1 MKNINRV
8 GMLGLGTMGGP
19 IALNLL
25 KKGNEPIVAFDPVP
39 DICSKYAEEGIEIA
53 KSYEEFAEC
62 DLIFLSLPN
71 SKVVEKVLFGDDGLV
86 GYLKAGQIVVDLST
100 IQYSTTL
107 VIESKFKE
115 KGISFLDAPV
125 SGMGARAVEGTL
137 SVMCGGEKEVFDNVE
152 PFLNR
157 MGNKVI
163 YMGKVGSGQLTK
175 LINQLLFDIN
185 VAAIAEILPFSQK
198 MGLDPKKVADIV
210 NSGTGR
216 SFASE
221 FFIPKILENNFS
233 GGYPLESAYKDLV
246 SASEIS
252 STMNLPLPV
261 LSAATTT
268 YQMALLKG
276 YGKEDKGG
284 MIHVFEEL
292 FGVEFRVGEK

>member
-1 MKNINRV
+1 MKNIKKV
-8 GMLGLGTMGGP
+8 GILGLGTMGGP

-25 KKGNEPIVAFDPVP
+25 KKGKETIFAFDPVP
-39 DICSKYAEEGIEIA
+39 DLCSKYAEEGIKIA
-53 KSYEEFAEC
+53 KSYKEFAEC

-71 SKVVEKVLFGDDGLV
+71 SKVVEKVLFGEDGLV

-107 VIESKFKE
+107 VIESKLKE
-115 KGISFLDAPV
+115 KGILFLDAPV

-137 SVMCGGEKEVFDNVE
+137 SVMCGGEKEVFDEVE

-198 MGLDPKKVADIV
+198 MGLDPSKVAAIV

-221 FFIPKILENNFS
+221 FFIPKILEDNFS

-284 MIHVFEEL
+284 MIHVFEDL
-292 FGVEFRVGEK
+292 FGVEFRVGGK

>member
-1 MKNINRV
+1 MKKIKKV
-8 GMLGLGTMGGP
+8 GILGLGTMGGP

-25 KKGNEPIVAFDPVP
+25 KKGKEPVFGFDPVP
-39 DICSKYAEEGIEIA
+39 DICSKYADEGIKIA
-53 KSYEEFAEC
+53 KSYKEFAEC

-71 SKVVEKVLFGDDGLV
+71 TKVVEKVLFGENGLAS
-86 GYLKAGQIVVDLST
+86 YLKADQIVVDLST

-107 VIESKFKE
+107 AIESKLKE
-115 KGISFLDAPV
+115 KGILFLDAPV

-137 SVMCGGEKEVFDNVE
+137 SVMCGGEKEVFDDVE

-198 MGLDPKKVADIV
+198 MGLDSGKVAAIV

-284 MIHVFEEL
+284 MIHVFEDL
-292 FGVEFRVGEK
+292 FGVEFRAGEK

>member
-1 MKNINRV
+1 MKNIKRL
-8 GMLGLGTMGGP
+8 GILGLGTMGGP

-25 KKGNEPIVAFDPVP
+25 KKGKEPGFAFDPVP
-39 DICSKYAEEGIEIA
+39 DICSKYAEEGIKII
-53 KSYEEFAEC
+53 KSYKEFAEC

-71 SKVVEKVLFGDDGLV
+71 TKIVEKVLFGEDSLV
-86 GYLKAGQIVVDLST
+86 VYLKAGQIVVDLST

-107 VIESKFKE
+107 MIESKLRE
-115 KGISFLDAPV
+115 KGILFLDAPV
-125 SGMGARAVEGTL
+125 SGMGARAAEGTL
-137 SVMCGGEKEVFDNVE
+137 SVMCGGEKEVFDDVY

-198 MGLDPKKVADIV
+198 MGLDPEKVAAIV

-233 GGYPLESAYKDLV
+233 GGYPLGSAYKDLV

-284 MIHVFEEL
+284 MIHVFEDL
-292 FGVEFRVGEK
+292 FGVEFRAGAK